1 MRAEIAR
8 VQKRIGVAALY
19 VTHDQ
24 TEAMTLGHRVAVL
37 RSGVLQQ
44 CDAPQVLYDRPTN
57 LFVAGFIGSPAMN
70 LFEGSLNSELTGV
83 ALGSQHIGLSS
94 DVVTLHP
101 GLRRF
106 AGQPIVVGVRP
117 EDLRAPSDDRPGAA
131 FVGEVEVVEALGSEL
146 LVHFTNDAPMVQAE
160 DSNATKGSR
169 DQDEESVELSVDCV
183 ARIEPRHEVRQGDTF
198 KFSIDPIRLEFFD
211 PTTGSAI
218 WE

>member
-1 MRAEIAR
+1 
-8 VQKRIGVAALY
+8 
-19 VTHDQ
+19 
-24 TEAMTLGHRVAVL
+24 VAVL
-37 RSGVLQQ
+37 LQA
-44 CDAPQVLYDRPTN
+44 CSNSVTLRKFSNDRPTN

-131 FVGEVEVVEALGSEL
+131 FVGEVEVVERS
-146 LVHFTNDAPMVQAE
+146 
-160 DSNATKGSR
+160 
-169 DQDEESVELSVDCV
+169 
-183 ARIEPRHEVRQGDTF
+183 ARN
-198 KFSIDPIRLEFFD
+198 S
-211 PTTGSAI
+211 
-218 WE
+218 